1 MSAMI
6 KISAAEFSTSLRCPD
21 GKQHVRMH
29 VGLVPP
35 CCGYTSPWIPELD
48 FI

>member
-29 VGLVPP
+29 VGLVPSLLWF
-35 CCGYTSPWIPELD
+35 YLTVDS
-48 FI
+48 